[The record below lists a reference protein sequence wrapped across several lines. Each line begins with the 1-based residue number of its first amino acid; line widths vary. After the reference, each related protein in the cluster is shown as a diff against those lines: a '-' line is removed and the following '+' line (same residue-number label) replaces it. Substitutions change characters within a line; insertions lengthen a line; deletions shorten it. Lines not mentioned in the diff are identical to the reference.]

1 MNTYKTEGPTTD
13 IIGAK
18 VRKLLRV
25 DRPSPFLVQWGRGTE
40 TKTESFKTSEERD
53 QRYEEIR
60 REQNIGRED
69 RVFSSAELN
78 EYAAIK
84 AAIGDAN
91 WIDVVS
97 GWREHL
103 IKTGRLSSRRTIS
116 EAAEEYIKE
125 AEALLNEG
133 KLARDTF
140 RQKRHKLREFASK
153 FEASRRMVDVTADEI
168 TDWINS
174 SGSRNP
180 STFNSYLKHIRAFY
194 NANKKHVPSSPADE
208 VPMKDDSVEEVGI
221 ITPKEAAKL
230 FGFALKNKPD
240 AIGRLALEA
249 FAGLRFGSA
258 DKLSKEDINFAE
270 KGIMLPKYKVKTR
283 RRFYLDGL
291 PDNLW
296 DWMDLVTDAC
306 WQMEKNDWMHMKSRL
321 FAGACVPHPR
331 NCLRHSFCTYHV
343 SAYKNPGRT
352 ATILCHQNQTQLWGH
367 YHGIA
372 SQAAG
377 LTYFSITPENVEQIA
392 AG

>member
-18 VRKLLRV
+18 VRKILRV

-60 REQNIGRED
+60 KEQNIGRED

-140 RQKRHKLREFASK
+140 RLWR
-153 FEASRRMVDVTADEI
+153 SRSATGRAPALQTADCEHQRERQG
-168 TDWINS
+168 S
-174 SGSRNP
+174 S
-180 STFNSYLKHIRAFY
+180 
-194 NANKKHVPSSPADE
+194 
-208 VPMKDDSVEEVGI
+208 
-221 ITPKEAAKL
+221 
-230 FGFALKNKPD
+230 
-240 AIGRLALEA
+240 AI
-249 FAGLRFGSA
+249 
-258 DKLSKEDINFAE
+258 
-270 KGIMLPKYKVKTR
+270 
-283 RRFYLDGL
+283 
-291 PDNLW
+291 
-296 DWMDLVTDAC
+296 
-306 WQMEKNDWMHMKSRL
+306 
-321 FAGACVPHPR
+321 
-331 NCLRHSFCTYHV
+331 
-343 SAYKNPGRT
+343 
-352 ATILCHQNQTQLWGH
+352 
-367 YHGIA
+367 
-372 SQAAG
+372 
-377 LTYFSITPENVEQIA
+377 
-392 AG
+392 